1 MVTVISRF
9 RVRNGLEN
17 EVRRAFL
24 NRPRLVEKAPGF
36 RGLEVLTDAQD
47 PAVFLLLTRWTDE
60 ASFQTWHRSEA
71 HHESHSLMPHGL
83 KLDAAH
89 TSLTV
94 GNRIEDPEGIQ
105 TLSDAIEGQ
114 TVGLSRWLAES
125 DGVCALLLAPDGVIR
140 ARNSAADRMF
150 APDPAKN
157 SGLSIWDYLVCTDV
171 QPLRQRLS
179 EPAGQDDDYLLLN
192 LSDAQ
197 HNAVTLDAG
206 LVRCGGTTLL
216 LGTQARRHDSQFQDE
231 IVKLTN
237 DLSVMIREADRKN
250 RELKEAKETVERLA
264 RTDALTG
271 LANRRTLHEDLQREI
286 ARAGRLNASLSV
298 IIADLDHFKSINDRF
313 GHILGDSVL
322 VHAAAVFATQSRPY
336 DLAARYGGEEFIL
349 LLPATTTE
357 EAVAIAERIRKEVE
371 GLEVPECPAR
381 LTLSLGVA
389 SWRTGEAPESFVS
402 RADAAL
408 YHAKDAGRNRV
419 EVAAGVTA

>member
-9 RVRNGLEN
+9 RVRNGLEA

-24 NRPRLVEKAPGF
+24 NRPRLVENAPGF
-36 RGLEVLTDAQD
+36 CGLEVLTDAAD
-47 PAVFLLLTRWTDE
+47 PTVFLLLTRWTDE

-71 HHESHSLMPHGL
+71 HHQSHVLIPHGL
-83 KLDAAH
+83 KLDAAY

-94 GNRIEDPEGIQ
+94 GNRIEDPAGMQ

-125 DGVCALLLAPDGVIR
+125 DGVCALLLSPDGTIR

-150 APDPAKN
+150 APDPSTN
-157 SGLSIWDYLVCTDV
+157 FGRSIWDYLVCTDV
-171 QPLRQRLS
+171 EPLRQRLS
-179 EPAGQDDDYLLLN
+179 ASAGQDHDYLLLN

-206 LVRCGGTTLL
+206 LIRCGEVTLL
-216 LGTQARRHDSQFQDE
+216 LGTQDRRHASEFQDE

-271 LANRRTLHEDLQREI
+271 LANRRTLHEALQREI
-286 ARAGRLNASLSV
+286 ARAGRLQESLSV
-298 IIADLDHFKSINDRF
+298 IIADLDHFKSINDRY
-313 GHILGDSVL
+313 GHIHGDSVL
-322 VHAAAVFATQSRPY
+322 VHAAAVMATQSRAY
-336 DLAARYGGEEFIL
+336 DVAARYGGEEFIL
-349 LLPATTTE
+349 LLPGTSTK
-357 EAVAIAERIRKEVE
+357 EAAAIAERIRKDVE
-371 GLEVPECPAR
+371 ALQVPECPAR
-381 LTLSLGVA
+381 LTLSIGVA
-389 SWRTGEAPESFVS
+389 TWRIGETPEHFVS

-408 YHAKDAGRNRV
+408 YRAKNAGRNRV
-419 EVAAGVTA
+419 EVAAEVVV

>member
-9 RVRNGLEN
+9 RVRNGLEE

-24 NRPRLVEKAPGF
+24 NRPRLVEKTPGF
-36 RGLEVLTDAQD
+36 RGLEVLTDSQD
-47 PAVFLLLTRWTDE
+47 PAVFLLLTRWADE

-71 HHESHSLMPHGL
+71 HHQSHGLIPQGL
-83 KLDAAH
+83 KLDAAY

-94 GNRIEDPEGIQ
+94 GNRIEDPAGIQ
-105 TLSDAIEGQ
+105 TLSDALDGQ

-125 DGVCALLLAPDGVIR
+125 DGVCALLLSPDGVIR

-150 APDPAKN
+150 APDPAAN
-157 SGLSIWDYLVCTDV
+157 SGPSIWDYLVCTDV
-171 QPLRQRLS
+171 EPLRQRLS
-179 EPAGQDDDYLLLN
+179 ESAGQDDDYLLLN

-197 HNAVTLDAG
+197 HKAVTLDAG
-206 LVRCGGTTLL
+206 LIRCGGSTLL
-216 LGTQARRHDSQFQDE
+216 LGTQERRHDSQFQDE

-237 DLSVMIREADRKN
+237 DLSVMIREADRKT
-250 RELKEAKETVERLA
+250 RELEEAKKTVERLA

-271 LANRRTLHEDLQREI
+271 LANRRTLHEALQLEI

-298 IIADLDHFKSINDRF
+298 IIADLDHFKSINDRY
-313 GHILGDSVL
+313 GHIHGDSVL
-322 VHAAAVFATQSRPY
+322 VHAAAVFATQSRTY

-349 LLPATTTE
+349 LLPGTPTR
-357 EAVAIAERIRKEVE
+357 EAAAIAERIRKEVE
-371 GLEVPECPAR
+371 GLQVAECPAR
-381 LTLSLGVA
+381 ITLSLGVA
-389 SWRTGEAPESFVS
+389 TWRTGEAPEPFVS

-419 EVAAGVTA
+419 EVAAEVTV